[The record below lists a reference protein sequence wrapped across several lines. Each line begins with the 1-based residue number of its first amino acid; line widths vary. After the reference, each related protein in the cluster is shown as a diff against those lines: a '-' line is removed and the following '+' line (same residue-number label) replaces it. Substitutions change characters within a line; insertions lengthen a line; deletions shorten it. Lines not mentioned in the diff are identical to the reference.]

1 MAEIVTSEF
10 LSEIA
15 CYYSGKLAEHGATA
29 KGVDWNSEASQ
40 LLRFDQLKKV
50 IGSTDGFS
58 VNDFGCGYGALFEY
72 LRRDYKNFFYTG
84 LDVSAAMVAIA
95 TQRNLDATNARYVLA
110 SKPPEMADYG
120 VASGIF
126 HVRLTR
132 NDSEWRDYFE
142 ATVDVMNR
150 TSRRGFSF
158 NCLTQYSDIDKMR
171 SDLYYADPCNIFDRC
186 KRLYSRH
193 VALLHDYGLY
203 EFTILV
209 RKDL

>member
-1 MAEIVTSEF
+1 MAESVTSEF

-15 CYYSGKLAEHGATA
+15 GYYSGKLAEHGTTA

-50 IGSTDGFS
+50 IGLTDGFS
-58 VNDFGCGYGALFEY
+58 VNDFGCGYGALFDY

-84 LDVSAAMVAIA
+84 FDLSAAMVAAA
-95 TQRNLDATNARYVLA
+95 TQRNTGAANARFFLA
-110 SKPPEMADYG
+110 SEPSEMADYG

-142 ATVDVMNR
+142 ATLDVMDR

-171 SDLYYADPCNIFDRC
+171 SDLYYADPCSVFDRC

-193 VALLHDYGLY
+193 VALLHDYRLY
-203 EFTILV
+203 EFTMLV